1 VSGSTFDTNGAVT
14 VVPDVSY
21 PSDQVDK
28 PGFEG
33 MAAGNTGSQ
42 EAGRIE
48 QSGFQHE
55 ALIYHGSDE
64 YVADTVPFLW
74 AGLEAGQSLLVAVGP
89 EQTALLER
97 ELGRDA
103 GRVRF
108 VDMREVGRN
117 PASIIPVWQQ
127 FVDENRGRSLRGI
140 GEPVWASRSP
150 AALEECCRHE
160 SLLNTAFDSGP
171 AWNLLCP
178 YDAGTL
184 GEGVLGK
191 VAHSHPLVCR
201 GGRVER
207 SPSFAT
213 DFDAFAGELPPPAAE
228 PETLAFGLAELSEVR
243 RRVGAAAER
252 AGIDRRGVADLVTAT
267 NELAANSVVHGGGS
281 GTLRLWREEE
291 RLLAEVEDRGQM
303 TEPLVGRLR
312 PEISQEGGR
321 GLWLANQLCD
331 LVQIRST
338 AGRTTVRLH
347 ALAREAAFV

>member
-1 VSGSTFDTNGAVT
+1 MADTPAFRCTNPVSKEWQSGTRVRRR
-14 VVPDVSY
+14 
-21 PSDQVDK
+21 QV
-28 PGFEG
+28 G
-33 MAAGNTGSQ
+33 
-42 EAGRIE
+42 IE
-48 QSGFQHE
+48 PAGFQHE

-64 YVADTVPFLW
+64 YVAGTVPFLW
-74 AGLEAGQSLLVAVGP
+74 AGLEAGQPLLVAVGP
-89 EQTALLER
+89 DQTALLER

-108 VDMREVGRN
+108 ADMREVGRN

-127 FVDENRGRSLRGI
+127 FVDESGGRPVRGI
-140 GEPVWASRSP
+140 GEPVWASRST

-160 SLLNTAFDSGP
+160 SLLNTAFDPGP

-191 VAHSHPLVCR
+191 VAHSHRLLCR
-201 GGRVER
+201 EGRVEESR
-207 SPSFAT
+207 SFVP
-213 DFDAFAGELPPPAAE
+213 DFDAFAGELPAPAAE

-243 RRVGAAAER
+243 KRVRAAAGQ
-252 AGIDRRGVADLVTAT
+252 AGIDPRGVGDLVTAAS
-267 NELAANSVVHGGGS
+267 ELAANSVVHGGGS
-281 GTLRLWREEE
+281 GTLRLWHEDE
-291 RLLAEVEDRGQM
+291 RLLVQVEDRGQM

-312 PEISQEGGR
+312 PDISQEGGR